1 MALYERSVTKFP
13 MVPFLK
19 AHKVV
24 ATPSKKPTNT
34 PIIIN
39 TSFSFPKSSPEFLTR
54 KEQQT
59 AVENVTKLY
68 RLGLED
74 VKADTDY
81 DEKMYR
87 RDVDAQHEQEEL
99 DRQSREE
106 QFKKDQMAEQAK
118 DRYFK
123 LGIEVAGIVLP
134 LIFYATWMKRGF
146 KFEETGTYTSTTFRG
161 LFNRFRPTSVII
173 TYFSYNSVV
182 VCFCFLFVYHKY
194 HSPFIRAVVIYAEKN
209 DVIFVST
216 RFTTAAPYS
225 KLAKRDWLSF
235 SNDLMQKPKVLGGEK

>member
-1 MALYERSVTKFP
+1 MDEQIRQALANEILSQLNSLSTLDP
-13 MVPFLK
+13 G
-19 AHKVV
+19 
-24 ATPSKKPTNT
+24 S
-34 PIIIN
+34 
-39 TSFSFPKSSPEFLTR
+39 

-81 DEKMYR
+81 DEKLYR

-99 DRQSREE
+99 DRQAREE
-106 QFKKDQMAEQAK
+106 QFKKDQLAEQIK

-123 LGIEVAGIVLP
+123 LGIGVAEIVLP

-161 LFNRFRPTSVII
+161 LFNRFRLT
-173 TYFSYNSVV
+173 
-182 VCFCFLFVYHKY
+182 K
-194 HSPFIRAVVIYAEKN
+194 K
-209 DVIFVST
+209 
-216 RFTTAAPYS
+216 
-225 KLAKRDWLSF
+225 
-235 SNDLMQKPKVLGGEK
+235 